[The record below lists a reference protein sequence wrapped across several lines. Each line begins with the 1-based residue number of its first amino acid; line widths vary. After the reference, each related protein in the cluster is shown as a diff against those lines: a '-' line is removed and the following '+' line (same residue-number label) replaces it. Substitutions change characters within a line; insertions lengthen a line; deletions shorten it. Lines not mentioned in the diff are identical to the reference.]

1 MARKILSKTEV
12 PIAVVERILAEHETA
27 LNPLQMR
34 TLSYVRK
41 YSRLRADQA
50 ELLIKKLMDPSS
62 YGLTR
67 GEAVQVADS
76 CPTSVEELRAI
87 LSGYKRL
94 VSFLLFSEEKMQ
106 GIVSLVKQAL
116 DGELKE

>member
-1 MARKILSKTEV
+1 MPKRIISKTEI
-12 PIAVVERILAEHETA
+12 PMAVVARILAEQESA
-27 LNPLQMR
+27 LSPLQMR

-41 YSRLRADQA
+41 FSKLTAEQA
-50 ELLIKKLMDPSS
+50 ELLVKKLMDE

-67 GEAVQVADS
+67 EEAVQVADI
-76 CPTSVEELRAI
+76 CPTEVDELRAV

-106 GIVSLVKQAL
+106 GIVNLVKQAL
-116 DGELKE
+116 NGELKE